1 MVEIPTGQQDRVLT
15 VSVHELTRVARSYCS
30 MRLVQFDLGGTVHC
44 GVELQG

>member
-1 MVEIPTGQQDRVLT
+1 MVEIATSQLGRAPTVDA
-15 VSVHELTRVARSYCS
+15 HELTCVAFLFCS